1 MRRIRI
7 GLLIAGMTI
16 GLLSGCAK
24 QQVTTEAV
32 QEETNVENSITEEAS
47 EENTESQPEEA
58 VVTPPSEEIA
68 IIYTND
74 VHCSISDNIGYSG
87 LAAYKKELEAAGKQV
102 LLVDA
107 GDSIQGGVIGALS
120 SGEYPMEIM
129 NDIGYDV
136 ATIGNHE
143 FDYGMEQFMKLK
155 DEAKF
160 PYVCC
165 NFMDLTT
172 NQRVFDAY
180 QMFTFGDTEVAFVG
194 ITTPKTITSSTP
206 KYFQNEAGEF
216 VYGFCQDESGQ
227 KLYDTVQSAI
237 DDARNAGADYVIGLA
252 HLGVEATTSPWMST
266 EVIANTTG
274 MDALIDGHS
283 HTVMPEENVK
293 NQDGKP
299 VILTQTGTKLANI
312 GTLTIDTTGKL
323 STSLTDNSYE
333 TKDADTDAYIAGI
346 TEQFDEQ
353 LSKVIGTSEV
363 ELVVNDPETD
373 VRIVRTAE
381 TNLGDFC
388 ADAYLAVTGAD
399 IAMSNGGGIRA
410 AVPAGEITYGDIINV
425 HPFGN
430 AICVIE
436 ATGQQILDALELG
449 VMDMPEESGS
459 FQQVAGITFEIHPDI
474 PSSVK
479 LDENEMFVSV
489 DGEYR
494 VQHVKVGE
502 EELDLKKTYTLAGNN
517 YSLMNGGGGLSM
529 FQGNKVVQDSILVD
543 AEALIQYIQEDLG
556 GVIGQDY
563 AEPYGQ
569 ERIVAVD

>member
-1 MRRIRI
+1 MREIRI
-7 GLLIAGMTI
+7 CLLIVGMAVGLLAGC
-16 GLLSGCAK
+16 GK
-24 QQVTTEAV
+24 QQETTGAV
-32 QEETNVENSITEEAS
+32 REETNVEGTTSESI
-47 EENTESQPEEA
+47 PEEI
-58 VVTPPSEEIA
+58 VKEQSEKTIITPPSKEIT
-68 IIYTND
+68 IVYTND
-74 VHCSISDNIGYSG
+74 VHCGISDHIGYSG
-87 LAAYKKELEAAGKQV
+87 LVAYKKELEAAGKQV

-107 GDSIQGGVIGALS
+107 GDNIQGGVIGALS
-120 SGEYPMEIM
+120 SGEYPLEIM
-129 NDIGYDV
+129 NYVGYDV

-172 NQRVFDAY
+172 QERVFDAY
-180 QMFTFGDTEVAFVG
+180 KMFTLGDTDVAFVG
-194 ITTPKTITSSTP
+194 ITTPVTLTSSTP

-216 VYGFCQDESGQ
+216 IYGFCQDASGQ
-227 KLYDTVQSAI
+227 KLYDTVQAAI
-237 DDARNAGADYVIGLA
+237 DDARAAGADYVIGLA
-252 HLGVEATTSPWMST
+252 HLGVESATSPWMST
-266 EVIANTTG
+266 EVIANTSG

-283 HTVMPEENVK
+283 HTVMPEEDVK
-293 NQDGKP
+293 NKEGTA
-299 VILTQTGTKLANI
+299 VVLTQTGTKLENI
-312 GTLTIDTTGKL
+312 GTLTIDTTGEMY
-323 STSLTDNSYE
+323 SSLIDSSYE

-353 LSKVIGTSEV
+353 LSEVIGTSEV
-363 ELVVNDPETD
+363 ELVVNDPKTD

-388 ADAYLAVTGAD
+388 ADAYLSVTGAD
-399 IAMSNGGGIRA
+399 IAISNGGGIRA

-449 VMDMPEESGS
+449 VMSMPEENGS

-474 PSSVK
+474 ASSVV
-479 LDENEMFVSV
+479 LDEDGMFVSV
-489 DGEYR
+489 DGNYR
-494 VQHVKVGE
+494 VQNVKVGD
-502 EELDLKKTYTLAGNN
+502 EELDLKKTYMLAGNN

-529 FQGNKVVQDSILVD
+529 FQDNEVVQDSILVD
-543 AEALIQYIQEDLG
+543 AEALIQYIQKDLG
-556 GVIGQDY
+556 GVIGKEY

-569 ERIVAVD
+569 ERIVAVE

>member
-1 MRRIRI
+1 MRRLRI
-7 GLLIAGMTI
+7 GLFIAGMTI
-16 GLLSGCAK
+16 GLLSGCTK
-24 QQVTTEAV
+24 QQVTPEIA
-32 QEETNVENSITEEAS
+32 QEETNIESTTEETS
-47 EENTESQPEEA
+47 EENTESQPEEV
-58 VVTPPSEEIA
+58 VVTPPSEEVA

-74 VHCSISDNIGYSG
+74 VHCGISDHIGYSG

-120 SGEYPMEIM
+120 SGEYPLEIM

-172 NQRVFDAY
+172 NQSVFDAY
-180 QMFTFGDTEVAFVG
+180 QMFTFGDIDVAFVG

-216 VYGFCQDESGQ
+216 IYGFCQDKSGQ

-252 HLGVEATTSPWMST
+252 HLGVEAVASPWMST

-283 HTVMPEENVK
+283 HTVMPEEHVK
-293 NQDGKP
+293 NKAGKP
-299 VILTQTGTKLANI
+299 VVLTQTGTKLANI

-323 STSLTDNSYE
+323 SSSLTDSTYE

-346 TEQFDEQ
+346 MEQFEEQ

-363 ELVVNDPETD
+363 ELVVNNPETD

-399 IAMSNGGGIRA
+399 IAFSNGGGIRA

-449 VMDMPEESGS
+449 VMDMPEENGG
-459 FQQVAGITFEIHPDI
+459 FEQAAGINFEIHLDI
-474 PSSVK
+474 PSSVI
-479 LDENEMFVSV
+479 LDENGMFVSV
-489 DGEYR
+489 DGDYR
-494 VQHVKVGE
+494 VQNVKVGE
-502 EELDLKKTYTLAGNN
+502 EELDLKKTYMLAGNS
-517 YSLMNGGGGLSM
+517 YSLQNSGDGLSM
-529 FQGNKVVQDSILVD
+529 FQGNKVVQDSIIVD

-556 GVIGQDY
+556 GVIGQEY

>member
-1 MRRIRI
+1 MRRLRI
-7 GLLIAGMTI
+7 GLFIAGMTI
-16 GLLSGCAK
+16 GLLSGCTK
-24 QQVTTEAV
+24 QQVTPEIA
-32 QEETNVENSITEEAS
+32 QEETNIESATEETS
-47 EENTESQPEEA
+47 EENTESQPEEV
-58 VVTPPSEEIA
+58 VVTPPSEEVA

-74 VHCSISDNIGYSG
+74 VHCGISDHIGYSG

-120 SGEYPMEIM
+120 SGEYPLEIM

-172 NQRVFDAY
+172 NQSVFDAY
-180 QMFTFGDTEVAFVG
+180 QMFTFGDIDVAFVG

-216 VYGFCQDESGQ
+216 IYGFCQDKSGQ

-252 HLGVEATTSPWMST
+252 HLGVEAVASPWMST

-283 HTVMPEENVK
+283 HTVMPEEHVK
-293 NQDGKP
+293 NKAGKP
-299 VILTQTGTKLANI
+299 VVLTQTGTKLANI

-323 STSLTDNSYE
+323 SSSLTDSTYE

-346 TEQFDEQ
+346 MEQFEEQ

-399 IAMSNGGGIRA
+399 IAFSNGGGIRA

-449 VMDMPEESGS
+449 VMDMPEENGG
-459 FQQVAGITFEIHPDI
+459 FEQAAGINFEIHLDI
-474 PSSVK
+474 PSSVI
-479 LDENEMFVSV
+479 LDENGMFVSV
-489 DGEYR
+489 DGDYR
-494 VQHVKVGE
+494 VQNVKVGE
-502 EELDLKKTYTLAGNN
+502 EELDLKKTYMLAGNS
-517 YSLMNGGGGLSM
+517 YSLQNSGDGLSM
-529 FQGNKVVQDSILVD
+529 FQGNKVVQDSIIVD

-556 GVIGQDY
+556 GVIGQEY